1 MVPLNMAYEKI
12 FGDRVTSKVTI
23 KNISSVVHLH
33 GNMVYYELPK
43 AAVEVV
49 FSATCVVAT
58 SLDLLFSV

>member
-1 MVPLNMAYEKI
+1 MAYEKI
-12 FGDRVTSKVTI
+12 FGDRVTSKITM
-23 KNISSVVHLH
+23 KNISSVVYLH

-43 AAVEVV
+43 EVAEFF

>member
-43 AAVEVV
+43 ATMDFV
-49 FSATCVVAT
+49 FLATCVVAT
-58 SLDLLFSV
+58 SLDLLFSM